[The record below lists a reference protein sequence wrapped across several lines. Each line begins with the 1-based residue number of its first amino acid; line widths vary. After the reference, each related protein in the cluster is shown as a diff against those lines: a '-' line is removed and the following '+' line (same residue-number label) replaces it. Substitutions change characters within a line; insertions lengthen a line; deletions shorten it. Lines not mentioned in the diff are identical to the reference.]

1 MCRLRL
7 LQLSGENHFSKV
19 LRKFKKTFQSISFL
33 QNDDS
38 PVLKPFI
45 SNDSAELND
54 KENSSPDPWQD
65 DDEEQ
70 DKTTS
75 STRLGAQSYQQFNKI
90 LSLIDKNMTV
100 VSRYEPGD

>member
-19 LRKFKKTFQSISFL
+19 LRNFKKTFQSISFL

-70 DKTTS
+70 DKTS

-100 VSRYEPGD
+100 VSRYEPAD